1 MDYLEEVLDRKRFGE
16 PSPAAGPT
24 RVLFLN
30 RSFWPDREATGQFLT
45 ELCDDLSQD
54 HEITIV
60 AGPSYHTNQKDHAGF
75 RLWSR
80 ERRGKVSI
88 IRTWGTRFSKT
99 NLAGRLVNLGTYYL
113 LAAIVAFR
121 LPRPDVI
128 VAETDPPLLGA
139 LAAVLKRRW
148 GCRLVYNV
156 RDLYPDIAEV
166 TGGVRSP
173 FLLDL
178 LRRGNDYAYERADLI
193 VTLGHDMAQ
202 RIIDKGVPRDKVVVV
217 PDWVDCGR
225 IHPLESNSFRRSFGD
240 KFVVMYSG
248 NMGLSQQLEAVLEA
262 ADRLRDDKRI
272 LFALIGEGARKKWL
286 QERARAM
293 GLSNVTFLPY
303 QPLENLG
310 ESLSAADLHLIPLAP
325 GAAGCLVPS
334 KIYGILAAGRPFIAM
349 MEDNAEVAQIAR
361 EDAVGFVVRPGDVDA
376 LVGAIR
382 EAVDAPERLKQMGCG
397 RAAWRSRG
405 SIATRSRA
413 GSARCW
419 PPWRFR
425 NIFGRENDS
434 SKKAGTGGAQGM
446 GAGGVDRKRRFV
458 LREDPGN

>member
-1 MDYLEEVLDRKRFGE
+1 MAGAEKQNAFCATPPDAVRDLSYFEEGNNCEFSLGKHPQVRQ
-16 PSPAAGPT
+16 T

-45 ELCDDLSQD
+45 ELCDDLSRD
-54 HEITIV
+54 HEVTIV
-60 AGPSYHTNQKDHAGF
+60 VGPSYSTDHPDSAGF

-88 IRTWGTRFSKT
+88 IRTWGTRFSKSS
-99 NLAGRLVNLGTYYL
+99 LSGRLINLGTYYL
-113 LAAIVAFR
+113 LAAAVAFR

-166 TGGVRSP
+166 NGGVRSP

-178 LRRGNDYAYERADLI
+178 LRRGNNYAYERADLI

-202 RIIDKGVPRDKVVVV
+202 RIVDKGVPTDKVVVV

-225 IHPLESNSFRRSFGD
+225 IRPLEGNPVRRGFGD

-248 NMGLSQQLEAVLEA
+248 NIGLSQQLEVVLEA
-262 ADRLRDDKRI
+262 ADRLRCDPRI
-272 LFALIGEGARKKWL
+272 LFAVVGEGARKKWL
-286 QERARAM
+286 EERARTM

-303 QPLENLG
+303 QPLENLA

-361 EDAVGFVVRPGDVDA
+361 DDAVGFVVRPGDVGA

-382 EAVDAPERLKQMGCG
+382 EAVDSPEHLKQMGV
-397 RAAWRSRG
+397 RARRLAELRFDRSKVTNTFG
-405 SIATRSRA
+405 SML
-413 GSARCW
+413 ARVAMQ
-419 PPWRFR
+419 
-425 NIFGRENDS
+425 N
-434 SKKAGTGGAQGM
+434 
-446 GAGGVDRKRRFV
+446 
-458 LREDPGN
+458 

>member
-1 MDYLEEVLDRKRFGE
+1 MAGAEKQSAFSAAPIEAARELDFFEEAGERERFVESKVPVGR
-16 PSPAAGPT
+16 T

-45 ELCDDLSQD
+45 ELCDDLSID
-54 HEITIV
+54 HEVTVV
-60 AGPSYHTNQKDHAGF
+60 AGPSYHTEDGNTGGF

-80 ERRGKVSI
+80 ERRGKVTI
-88 IRTWGTRFSKT
+88 IRTWGTRFSKS

-113 LAAIVAFR
+113 LAAIVAYR

-166 TGGVRSP
+166 TDGVRSP

-193 VTLGHDMAQ
+193 VTLGRDMAR
-202 RIIDKGVPRDKVVVV
+202 RIVDKGVPTEKVVVV

-225 IHPLESNSFRRSFGD
+225 IGPLASNPFRRSFGN

-248 NMGLSQQLEAVLEA
+248 NIGLSQQLELVLEA
-262 ADRLRDDKRI
+262 AGRLRDDDRI
-272 LFALIGEGARKKWL
+272 LFALIGEGARKNWL
-286 QERARAM
+286 EERARAM
-293 GLSNVTFLPY
+293 GLNNVRFLPY

-325 GAAGCLVPS
+325 GVAGCLVPS

-349 MEDNAEVAQIAR
+349 MEDSAEVAQIAR
-361 EDAVGFVVRPGDVDA
+361 DNAVGFVVRPGDVDA

-382 EAVDAPERLKQMGCG
+382 EGVDAPERLRQMGL
-397 RAAWRSRG
+397 RARRLAELRFDRIKVTSMFG
-405 SIATRSRA
+405 AMLAGVAT
-413 GSARCW
+413 
-419 PPWRFR
+419 
-425 NIFGRENDS
+425 
-434 SKKAGTGGAQGM
+434 
-446 GAGGVDRKRRFV
+446 
-458 LREDPGN
+458 

>member
-1 MDYLEEVLDRKRFGE
+1 MAGAEKQSAFSAAPIEAARELDFFEEAGERERFVESKVPVGR
-16 PSPAAGPT
+16 T

-45 ELCDDLSQD
+45 ELCDDLSID
-54 HEITIV
+54 HEVTVV
-60 AGPSYHTNQKDHAGF
+60 AGPSYHTKDGNSRGL

-80 ERRGKVSI
+80 ERRGRVTI
-88 IRTWGTRFSKT
+88 IRTWGTRFSKS

-113 LAAIVAFR
+113 LAAIVAYR

-166 TGGVRSP
+166 TDGVRSP

-193 VTLGHDMAQ
+193 VTLGRDMAR
-202 RIIDKGVPRDKVVVV
+202 RIVDKGVPTEKVVVV

-225 IHPLESNSFRRSFGD
+225 IGPLASNPFRRSFGN

-248 NMGLSQQLEAVLEA
+248 NIGLSQQLELVLEA
-262 ADRLRDDKRI
+262 AGRLRDDDRI
-272 LFALIGEGARKKWL
+272 LFALIGEGARKNWL
-286 QERARAM
+286 EERARAM
-293 GLSNVTFLPY
+293 GLNNVRFLPY

-325 GAAGCLVPS
+325 GVAGCLVPS

-349 MEDNAEVAQIAR
+349 MEDSAEVAQIAR
-361 EDAVGFVVRPGDVDA
+361 DNAVGFVVRPGDVDA

-382 EAVDAPERLKQMGCG
+382 EGVDAPERLRQMGL
-397 RAAWRSRG
+397 RARRLAELRFDRIKVTSMFG
-405 SIATRSRA
+405 AMLA
-413 GSARCW
+413 GV
-419 PPWRFR
+419 
-425 NIFGRENDS
+425 
-434 SKKAGTGGAQGM
+434 TT
-446 GAGGVDRKRRFV
+446 
-458 LREDPGN
+458 

>member
-1 MDYLEEVLDRKRFGE
+1 MEYFEKASERESSLESKIPVGR
-16 PSPAAGPT
+16 T

-45 ELCDDLSQD
+45 ELCDDLSAD
-54 HEITIV
+54 HEVTIV
-60 AGPSYHTNQKDHAGF
+60 AGPSYHTKDGNAAGF
-75 RLWSR
+75 RLWSQ
-80 ERRGKVSI
+80 ERHGKVTI
-88 IRTWGTRFSKT
+88 IRTWGTRFSKS

-178 LRRGNDYAYERADLI
+178 LRRGNDYAYQRSDLI
-193 VTLGHDMAQ
+193 VTLGHDMAR
-202 RIIDKGVPRDKVVVV
+202 RIVDKGVPPDKVVVV

-225 IHPLESNSFRRSFGD
+225 IRPLDSNPFRRGFGD

-248 NMGLSQQLEAVLEA
+248 NIGLSQQLETVLEA
-262 ADRLRDDKRI
+262 ADSLRADERI
-272 LFALIGEGARKKWL
+272 LFAIIGEGARKKWL
-286 QERARAM
+286 QERAHAM
-293 GLSNVTFLPY
+293 GLTNVTFMPY
-303 QPLENLG
+303 QPLEKLG
-310 ESLSAADLHLIPLAP
+310 ESLSAADLHLIPLAA

-349 MEDNAEVAQIAR
+349 MEESAEVAQIAR
-361 EDAVGFVVRPGDVDA
+361 EDAVGFVVQPGSVEA
-376 LVGAIR
+376 LSCAIR
-382 EAVDAPERLKQMGCG
+382 EAVDSPERLRQMGV
-397 RAAWRSRG
+397 RARRLAEMRFDR
-405 SIATRSRA
+405 IKVTRM
-413 GSARCW
+413 
-419 PPWRFR
+419 
-425 NIFGRENDS
+425 FGTMLS
-434 SKKAGTGGAQGM
+434 GIT
-446 GAGGVDRKRRFV
+446 
-458 LREDPGN
+458 P

>member
-1 MDYLEEVLDRKRFGE
+1 MAGAEKQSAFSAAPVEAAAELDFFEEARERTRSIE
-16 PSPAAGPT
+16 SSIPAGRT
-24 RVLFLN
+24 RILFLN

-45 ELCDDLSQD
+45 ELCDDLSID
-54 HEITIV
+54 HEVTIV
-60 AGPSYHTNQKDHAGF
+60 AGPSYHTDDGNPHGF

-80 ERRGKVSI
+80 EDRGKVTV
-88 IRTWGTRFSKT
+88 IRTRGTRFSKS

-148 GCRLVYNV
+148 RCRLVYNV

-173 FLLDL
+173 FLLEL

-193 VTLGHDMAQ
+193 VTLGHDMAR
-202 RIIDKGVPRDKVVVV
+202 RIVNKGVPTEKVVVV

-225 IHPLESNSFRRSFGD
+225 IRPLDSNPFRRSFGN

-248 NMGLSQQLEAVLEA
+248 NIGLSQQLDAVLEA
-262 ADRLRDDKRI
+262 ADRLRDDDRI
-272 LFALIGEGARKKWL
+272 LFALIGEGARKKGL
-286 QERARAM
+286 EERARAM
-293 GLSNVTFLPY
+293 GLTNVRFLPY

-349 MEDNAEVAQIAR
+349 MEDSAEVAQIAR
-361 EDAVGFVVRPGDVDA
+361 DDAVGFVVRPGNVEA

-382 EAVDAPERLKQMGCG
+382 AAVDAPENLEQMGA
-397 RAAWRSRG
+397 RARRLAEQRFDRIKVTSMFG
-405 SIATRSRA
+405 SMLA
-413 GSARCW
+413 GVA
-419 PPWRFR
+419 
-425 NIFGRENDS
+425 
-434 SKKAGTGGAQGM
+434 A
-446 GAGGVDRKRRFV
+446 
-458 LREDPGN
+458 

>member
-1 MDYLEEVLDRKRFGE
+1 MAGAEKQSAYSAVPAESAQELDFFEETSERESSVD
-16 PSPAAGPT
+16 SNVPAGRT

-45 ELCDDLSQD
+45 ELCDDLSTD
-54 HEITIV
+54 HEVTIV
-60 AGPSYHTNQKDHAGF
+60 AGPSYHTNDRSSRGV

-80 ERRGKVSI
+80 ERRGKVTI
-88 IRTWGTRFSKT
+88 IRTWGTRFSKS

-113 LAAIVAFR
+113 LAAIVAYR

-139 LAAVLKRRW
+139 LAAMLKRRW
-148 GCRLVYNV
+148 ECRLVYNV

-193 VTLGHDMAQ
+193 VTLGHDMAR
-202 RIIDKGVPRDKVVVV
+202 RIVDKGVPPDKVVVV

-225 IHPLESNSFRRSFGD
+225 IRPLDGNPFRRSFGD

-248 NMGLSQQLEAVLEA
+248 NVGLSQQLEAVLEA
-262 ADRLRDDKRI
+262 ADRLRDDERI
-272 LFALIGEGARKKWL
+272 LFAMIGEGARKNWL
-286 QERARAM
+286 QEQAGAM
-293 GLSNVTFLPY
+293 GLTNVIFLPF
-303 QPLENLG
+303 QPLEKLG

-349 MEDNAEVAQIAR
+349 MEDDAEVAHIAR
-361 EDAVGFVVRPGDVDA
+361 DDKVGFVVRPGNVDA
-376 LVGAIR
+376 LIGAIR
-382 EAVDAPERLKQMGCG
+382 QAVDSPEHLKQMGA
-397 RAAWRSRG
+397 RARRLAEVRFDRIKVTSRFG
-405 SIATRSRA
+405 SML
-413 GSARCW
+413 
-419 PPWRFR
+419 
-425 NIFGRENDS
+425 
-434 SKKAGTGGAQGM
+434 TGLT
-446 GAGGVDRKRRFV
+446 V
-458 LREDPGN
+458 

>member
-1 MDYLEEVLDRKRFGE
+1 MAGAEKHSAYSAASAEPARGLDFVEEARVRE
-16 PSPAAGPT
+16 CSAQSNVPMT

-54 HEITIV
+54 HEVTIV
-60 AGPSYHTNQKDHAGF
+60 AGPSYSANDNGAGGF
-75 RLWSR
+75 RLWLR
-80 ERRGKVSI
+80 ESRGKVTV
-88 IRTWGTRFSKT
+88 IRTWGTRFSKS

-148 GCRLVYNV
+148 GCRLIYNV

-202 RIIDKGVPRDKVVVV
+202 RIVDKGVPTDKVVVV

-225 IHPLESNSFRRSFGD
+225 IHPLDKNPLRRSFGD

-248 NMGLSQQLEAVLEA
+248 NLGLSQQLEVVLEA
-262 ADRLRDDKRI
+262 ADRLRDDQRI
-272 LFALIGEGARKKWL
+272 MFAMIGEGARRKWL
-286 QERARAM
+286 QERASAI
-293 GLSNVTFLPY
+293 GLTNVTFLPY
-303 QPLENLG
+303 QPLEKLA
-310 ESLSAADLHLIPLAP
+310 ESLGAADLHLIPLAA

-349 MEDNAEVAQIAR
+349 MEETAEVARIAR
-361 EDAVGFVVRPGDVDA
+361 DNAVGFVVRPGDTEA

-382 EAVDAPERLKQMGCG
+382 DAVDAPERLKQMG
-397 RAAWRSRG
+397 
-405 SIATRSRA
+405 SRA
-413 GSARCW
+413 RRLAEMRFDRMKVTSRFSAML
-419 PPWRFR
+419 
-425 NIFGRENDS
+425 
-434 SKKAGTGGAQGM
+434 AGVTT
-446 GAGGVDRKRRFV
+446 
-458 LREDPGN
+458 

>member
-1 MDYLEEVLDRKRFGE
+1 MAGAEKQSAYSAVPAESAQELDFFEETSERESSVD
-16 PSPAAGPT
+16 SNVPAGRT

-45 ELCDDLSQD
+45 ELCDDLSTD
-54 HEITIV
+54 HEVTIV
-60 AGPSYHTNQKDHAGF
+60 AGPSYHTNDRSSRGF

-80 ERRGKVSI
+80 ERRGKVTI
-88 IRTWGTRFSKT
+88 IRTWGTRFSKS

-113 LAAIVAFR
+113 LAAIVAYR

-139 LAAVLKRRW
+139 LAAMLKRRW
-148 GCRLVYNV
+148 ECRLVYNV

-193 VTLGHDMAQ
+193 VTLGHDMAR
-202 RIIDKGVPRDKVVVV
+202 RIVDKGVPPDKVVVV

-225 IHPLESNSFRRSFGD
+225 IRPLDGNPFRHSFGD

-248 NMGLSQQLEAVLEA
+248 NIGLSQQLEAVLEA
-262 ADRLRDDKRI
+262 ADRLRDDDRI
-272 LFALIGEGARKKWL
+272 LFAMIGEGARKSWL
-286 QERARAM
+286 QERAQAM
-293 GLSNVTFLPY
+293 GLKNVTFLPY

-349 MEDNAEVAQIAR
+349 MEENAEIAQIAR
-361 EDAVGFVVRPGDVDA
+361 DAKVGFVVRPGNVEA
-376 LVGAIR
+376 LIDAIR
-382 EAVDAPERLKQMGCG
+382 EAIDSPEHLKQMGA
-397 RAAWRSRG
+397 RARRLAEVRFDRVKVTSMFG
-405 SIATRSRA
+405 SML
-413 GSARCW
+413 
-419 PPWRFR
+419 
-425 NIFGRENDS
+425 
-434 SKKAGTGGAQGM
+434 TGVTA
-446 GAGGVDRKRRFV
+446 
-458 LREDPGN
+458 

>member
-1 MDYLEEVLDRKRFGE
+1 MAGAEKQSAFSAAPTESARELDFFEEAQERECPVESDIAIGR
-16 PSPAAGPT
+16 T

-45 ELCDDLSQD
+45 ELCDDLSRD
-54 HEITIV
+54 HEVTIV
-60 AGPSYHTNQKDHAGF
+60 AGPSYHTNDGNSVGF

-80 ERRGKVSI
+80 ERRGKVTI
-88 IRTWGTRFSKT
+88 IRTRGTRFSKS
-99 NLAGRLVNLGTYYL
+99 NLAGRLVNLSTYYL

-148 GCRLVYNV
+148 RCRLVYNV

-202 RIIDKGVPRDKVVVV
+202 RIVGKGVPTDKVVVV

-225 IHPLESNSFRRSFGD
+225 IRPLESNPLRRSFGD

-248 NMGLSQQLEAVLEA
+248 NIGLSQQLEVVLEA
-262 ADRLRDDKRI
+262 ADRLRDDARI

-286 QERARAM
+286 QERASAM
-293 GLSNVTFLPY
+293 GLTNVVFLPY
-303 QPLENLG
+303 QPQEKLA
-310 ESLSAADLHLIPLAP
+310 ESLGAADLHLIPLVA

-349 MEDNAEVAQIAR
+349 MEDTAEVAQIAR
-361 EDAVGFVVRPGDVDA
+361 DDAVGFVVWPGNVEA
-376 LVGAIR
+376 LIGAIR
-382 EAVDAPERLKQMGCG
+382 EALDAPERLKQMG
-397 RAAWRSRG
+397 
-405 SIATRSRA
+405 SRA
-413 GSARCW
+413 RRLAELRFDRIKVTRMFGSML
-419 PPWRFR
+419 
-425 NIFGRENDS
+425 
-434 SKKAGTGGAQGM
+434 AGVAT
-446 GAGGVDRKRRFV
+446 
-458 LREDPGN
+458 

>member
-1 MDYLEEVLDRKRFGE
+1 MAGAEKHSAFSAAPTEAARGLNFFEEVRERKRPIE
-16 PSPAAGPT
+16 SNIPISRT

-60 AGPSYHTNQKDHAGF
+60 AGPSYHAEDNGPRGF

-80 ERRGKVSI
+80 DRRGKVTI
-88 IRTWGTRFSKT
+88 IRTWGTRFSKSR
-99 NLAGRLVNLGTYYL
+99 LAGRLVNLGTYYL
-113 LAAIVAFR
+113 LAAIVTFR

-128 VAETDPPLLGA
+128 VAATDPPLLGA

-173 FLLDL
+173 FLLEL

-193 VTLGHDMAQ
+193 VTLGRDMAR
-202 RIIDKGVPRDKVVVV
+202 RIVDKGVPSNKVVVV

-225 IHPLESNSFRRSFGD
+225 IHPLDSNTLRRSFGD

-248 NMGLSQQLEAVLEA
+248 NIGLSQQLEAVLEA
-262 ADRLRDDKRI
+262 ADRLRDDDRI
-272 LFALIGEGARKKWL
+272 LFAMIGEGAREKWL
-286 QERARAM
+286 QDRASAM
-293 GLSNVTFLPY
+293 GLKNVKFLPY
-303 QPLENLG
+303 QPLDKLA
-310 ESLSAADLHLIPLAP
+310 ESLGAADLHLIPLAA

-349 MEDNAEVAQIAR
+349 MEETAEVALIAR
-361 EDAVGFVVRPGDVDA
+361 EDAVGFVVRPGNVDA
-376 LVGAIR
+376 LVAAIR
-382 EAVDAPERLKQMGCG
+382 AAADSPEHLKQMGA
-397 RAAWRSRG
+397 RARRLAEMRFDRLKVTKMFG
-405 SIATRSRA
+405 SMLAGVAT
-413 GSARCW
+413 
-419 PPWRFR
+419 
-425 NIFGRENDS
+425 
-434 SKKAGTGGAQGM
+434 
-446 GAGGVDRKRRFV
+446 
-458 LREDPGN
+458 

>member
-1 MDYLEEVLDRKRFGE
+1 
-16 PSPAAGPT
+16 
-24 RVLFLN
+24 VLFLN

-45 ELCDDLSQD
+45 ELCDDLSSD
-54 HEITIV
+54 HEVTIV
-60 AGPSYHTNQKDHAGF
+60 AGPSYHTKDNNARGF

-80 ERRGKVSI
+80 ERRGKVTI
-88 IRTWGTRFSKT
+88 IRTWGTRFSKS

-148 GCRLVYNV
+148 RCRLVYNV

-202 RIIDKGVPRDKVVVV
+202 RIVDKGVPTDKVVVV

-225 IHPLESNSFRRSFGD
+225 IHPLDSNPLRRSFGD

-248 NMGLSQQLEAVLEA
+248 NIGLSQQLEVVLEA
-262 ADRLRDDKRI
+262 ADRLRDDERI
-272 LFALIGEGARKKWL
+272 LFAMIGEGARKKWL
-286 QERARAM
+286 QERANAM
-293 GLSNVTFLPY
+293 GLTNVKFLPY
-303 QPLENLG
+303 QPLEKLA
-310 ESLSAADLHLIPLAP
+310 ESLGAADLHLIPLAA

-349 MEDNAEVAQIAR
+349 MEETAEVAQIAR
-361 EDAVGFVVRPGDVDA
+361 DDAVGFVVRPGNVEA
-376 LVGAIR
+376 LIGAIR
-382 EAVDAPERLKQMGCG
+382 EAVDAPERLQQMG
-397 RAAWRSRG
+397 
-405 SIATRSRA
+405 SRA
-413 GSARCW
+413 RRLAELRFDRIKVTTMFGSML
-419 PPWRFR
+419 
-425 NIFGRENDS
+425 
-434 SKKAGTGGAQGM
+434 AGVTT
-446 GAGGVDRKRRFV
+446 
-458 LREDPGN
+458 

>member
-1 MDYLEEVLDRKRFGE
+1 MAGAEKQSAYSAVPAESAQELDFFEETSECESSVD
-16 PSPAAGPT
+16 SNVPAGRT

-45 ELCDDLSQD
+45 ELCDDLSTD
-54 HEITIV
+54 HEVTIV
-60 AGPSYHTNQKDHAGF
+60 AGPSYHTNGRSSRGF

-80 ERRGKVSI
+80 ERRGKVTI
-88 IRTWGTRFSKT
+88 IRTWGTRFSKS

-113 LAAIVAFR
+113 LAAIVAYR

-139 LAAVLKRRW
+139 LAAMLKRRW
-148 GCRLVYNV
+148 ECRLVYNV

-173 FLLDL
+173 FLLEM

-193 VTLGHDMAQ
+193 VTLGHDMAR
-202 RIIDKGVPRDKVVVV
+202 RIVDKGVPPDKVVVV

-225 IHPLESNSFRRSFGD
+225 IRPLDGNPFRRSFGD

-248 NMGLSQQLEAVLEA
+248 NVGLSQQLEAVLEA
-262 ADRLRDDKRI
+262 ADRLRNDERI
-272 LFALIGEGARKKWL
+272 LFAMIGEGARKNWL
-286 QERARAM
+286 QEQAGAM
-293 GLSNVTFLPY
+293 GLKNVKFLPY
-303 QPLENLG
+303 QPLEKLG

-349 MEDNAEVAQIAR
+349 MEDDAEVAHIAR
-361 EDAVGFVVRPGDVDA
+361 DDKVGFVVRPGNVDA
-376 LVGAIR
+376 LISAIR
-382 EAVDAPERLKQMGCG
+382 QAVDSPEHLKQMGA
-397 RAAWRSRG
+397 RARRLAELRFDRIKVTSRFG
-405 SIATRSRA
+405 SML
-413 GSARCW
+413 
-419 PPWRFR
+419 
-425 NIFGRENDS
+425 
-434 SKKAGTGGAQGM
+434 TGLT
-446 GAGGVDRKRRFV
+446 V
-458 LREDPGN
+458 

>member
-1 MDYLEEVLDRKRFGE
+1 MPTELAHDLDYFEETGE
-16 PSPAAGPT
+16 REQPVESKIPAGRT

-45 ELCDDLSQD
+45 ELCDDLSAD
-54 HEITIV
+54 HEVTIV
-60 AGPSYHTNQKDHAGF
+60 AGPSYHTEDGNSAGF

-80 ERRGKVSI
+80 KRHGKVTV
-88 IRTWGTRFSKT
+88 IRTRGTRFSKS

-148 GCRLVYNV
+148 RCRLIYNV

-166 TGGVRSP
+166 TGGVHSP
-173 FLLDL
+173 FLLEL

-193 VTLGHDMAQ
+193 VTLGHDMAR
-202 RIIDKGVPRDKVVVV
+202 RIVDKGVPTDKVVVV

-225 IHPLESNSFRRSFGD
+225 IRPLEGNPLRRSFGG

-248 NMGLSQQLEAVLEA
+248 NIGLSQQLEAVLEA
-262 ADRLRDDKRI
+262 ADRLRDDDRI

-286 QERARAM
+286 EERARAM
-293 GLSNVTFLPY
+293 GLTNVTFMPY
-303 QPLENLG
+303 QPLEDLAA
-310 ESLSAADLHLIPLAP
+310 SLSAADLHLIPLAP

-382 EAVDAPERLKQMGCG
+382 EAVDTPEHLKQMGA
-397 RAAWRSRG
+397 RARRLAELRFDRIKVTSMFG
-405 SIATRSRA
+405 SMLA
-413 GSARCW
+413 GVA
-419 PPWRFR
+419 
-425 NIFGRENDS
+425 
-434 SKKAGTGGAQGM
+434 M
-446 GAGGVDRKRRFV
+446 
-458 LREDPGN
+458 

>member
-1 MDYLEEVLDRKRFGE
+1 MAGVEEEGAFSVTPSESVRDLDYFEEVRDRQPNGE
-16 PSPAAGPT
+16 PRIAANQT

-30 RSFWPDREATGQFLT
+30 RSFWPDREATGQFLG
-45 ELCDDLSQD
+45 ELCDDLSMD
-54 HEITIV
+54 HEVTIV
-60 AGPSYHTNQKDHAGF
+60 AGPSYGAEHEDRAGF

-80 ERRGKVSI
+80 ERRGKVTI
-88 IRTWGTRFSKT
+88 IRTWGTRLSKS

-193 VTLGHDMAQ
+193 VTLGNDMAR
-202 RIIDKGVPRDKVVVV
+202 RIIDKGVPADKVVVV

-225 IHPLESNSFRRSFGD
+225 IRPLDSNPFRRSFGD

-248 NMGLSQQLEAVLEA
+248 NIGLSQQLEAVLDA
-262 ADRLRDDKRI
+262 AGRLRDDQRI
-272 LFALIGEGARKKWL
+272 LFAIIGEGARKKWL
-286 QERARAM
+286 EERAHAM
-293 GLSNVTFLPY
+293 GLTNVIFLPY

-310 ESLSAADLHLIPLAP
+310 QSLSAADLHLIPLAP

-349 MEDNAEVAQIAR
+349 MEESAEVAQIAR
-361 EDAVGFVVRPGDVDA
+361 QDAVGFVVRPGDVDA
-376 LVGAIR
+376 LIGTIR
-382 EAVDAPERLKQMGCG
+382 QAVDAPEHLKQMGV
-397 RAAWRSRG
+397 RARRLAEQRFDRVKVTGMFG
-405 SIATRSRA
+405 SMLA
-413 GSARCW
+413 GVA
-419 PPWRFR
+419 
-425 NIFGRENDS
+425 
-434 SKKAGTGGAQGM
+434 
-446 GAGGVDRKRRFV
+446 V
-458 LREDPGN
+458 

>member
-1 MDYLEEVLDRKRFGE
+1 MAGAEKQSAYSAVPAESAQELDFFEETSERESSVD
-16 PSPAAGPT
+16 SNVPAGRT

-45 ELCDDLSQD
+45 ELCDDLSTD
-54 HEITIV
+54 HEVTIV
-60 AGPSYHTNQKDHAGF
+60 AGPSYHTNDRSSRGF

-80 ERRGKVSI
+80 ERRGKVTI
-88 IRTWGTRFSKT
+88 IRTWGTRFSKS
-99 NLAGRLVNLGTYYL
+99 NLAGRLVNLGSYYL

-139 LAAVLKRRW
+139 LAAMLKRRW
-148 GCRLVYNV
+148 ECRLVYNV

-193 VTLGHDMAQ
+193 VTLGHDMAR
-202 RIIDKGVPRDKVVVV
+202 RIVDKGVPPDKVVVV

-225 IHPLESNSFRRSFGD
+225 IRPLDGNPFRRSFGD

-248 NMGLSQQLEAVLEA
+248 NIGLSQQLEAVLEA
-262 ADRLRDDKRI
+262 ADRLRDDERI
-272 LFALIGEGARKKWL
+272 LFAMIGEGARKNWL
-286 QERARAM
+286 QDRAHAI
-293 GLSNVTFLPY
+293 GFENVTFLPY

-349 MEDNAEVAQIAR
+349 MEENAEIAQIAR
-361 EDAVGFVVRPGDVDA
+361 DAKVGFVVRPGNVDA
-376 LVGAIR
+376 LIDAIR
-382 EAVDAPERLKQMGCG
+382 AAIDSPEHLKQMGA
-397 RAAWRSRG
+397 RARRLAEVRFDRIKVTSMFG
-405 SIATRSRA
+405 SML
-413 GSARCW
+413 
-419 PPWRFR
+419 
-425 NIFGRENDS
+425 
-434 SKKAGTGGAQGM
+434 TGVTA
-446 GAGGVDRKRRFV
+446 
-458 LREDPGN
+458 

>member
-1 MDYLEEVLDRKRFGE
+1 MAGANKQSAFSAAQTEAASERDFFEGVRERTRSIESKI
-16 PSPAAGPT
+16 AAGRT
-24 RVLFLN
+24 RILFLN

-45 ELCDDLSQD
+45 ELCDDLSID
-54 HEITIV
+54 HEVTIV
-60 AGPSYHTNQKDHAGF
+60 AGPSFHTEQGNSRGF

-80 ERRGKVSI
+80 EDRGKITV
-88 IRTWGTRFSKT
+88 IRTRGTRFSKS

-173 FLLDL
+173 FLLEL

-193 VTLGHDMAQ
+193 VTLGHDMAR
-202 RIIDKGVPRDKVVVV
+202 RIVDKGVPTEKVVVV

-225 IHPLESNSFRRSFGD
+225 IRPLDSNPFRHSFGN

-248 NMGLSQQLEAVLEA
+248 NIGLSQPLDAVLEA
-262 ADRLRDDKRI
+262 ADRLRDDDRI
-272 LFALIGEGARKKWL
+272 LFALIGEGARKQWL
-286 QERARAM
+286 EERACAM
-293 GLSNVTFLPY
+293 GLTNVKFLPS

-349 MEDNAEVAQIAR
+349 MEDGAEVAQIAR
-361 EDAVGFVVRPGDVDA
+361 DDAVGFVVRPGNVEA

-382 EAVDAPERLKQMGCG
+382 GAVDAPENLKQMGV
-397 RAAWRSRG
+397 RARRLAEQRFDRG
-405 SIATRSRA
+405 KVTSMFGTMLAGVAT
-413 GSARCW
+413 
-419 PPWRFR
+419 
-425 NIFGRENDS
+425 
-434 SKKAGTGGAQGM
+434 
-446 GAGGVDRKRRFV
+446 
-458 LREDPGN
+458 